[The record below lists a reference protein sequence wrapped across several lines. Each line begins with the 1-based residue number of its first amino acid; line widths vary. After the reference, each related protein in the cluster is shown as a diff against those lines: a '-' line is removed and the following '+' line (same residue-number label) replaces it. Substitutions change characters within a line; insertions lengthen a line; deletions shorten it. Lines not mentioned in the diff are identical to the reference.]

1 MTAPVLPPSGY
12 EGPTPAYH
20 RCRTCRGPVETY
32 RPAEAPR
39 MLRAKRHADT
49 RFTDFVCGGS
59 FGPVDVDADLYGGA
73 R

>member
-1 MTAPVLPPSGY
+1 MTVPTLPPSGY

-20 RCRTCRGPVETY
+20 RCRTCRGVVETY
-32 RPAEAPR
+32 RPTGTR
-39 MLRAKRHADT
+39 MLRAKAHDDSTGEPCLRG
-49 RFTDFVCGGS
+49 V